1 MLARSFARE
10 EGPGCCAERE
20 KNPNGLGFRLGKIE
34 NGLKS
39 LILETSLGRRR
50 TLVLVLPFVLV
61 SKLFER

>member
-1 MLARSFARE
+1 MFARSFARE
-10 EGPGCCAERE
+10 EGPGCCKERE
-20 KNPNGLGFRLGKIE
+20 KNPIGLGFLLGKIE

-50 TLVLVLPFVLV
+50 TSVLVLPFVLV